1 MAMNVERRKRAIARV
16 LIVLTIGG
24 SARRLHW
31 GKILLYTEGVRWRWV
46 FSSNLLPSTGRWQF
60 LPNVVLRS
68 AERVFCGLITALFP
82 DDCRVCGEP
91 LREVSRIPVCS
102 RCLHEPEA
110 MDAEFFCVACKT
122 PFLNEHP
129 LDKDGRCALCRLGVA
144 GFDGVYTFGSYEG
157 TLRTLIHLFKY
168 EKVHTLARP
177 LGELLA
183 RSIPREEKFDAVVA
197 MPLHW
202 RRRWARG
209 FNQADLLA
217 MEIARRWGI
226 PVVGAVRRVKATVPQ
241 AALTNAKRRKNM
253 SGAFIPSRPLL
264 HRVLGG
270 FSFIPGLTPRGFAH
284 SERVVRDPKDGS
296 VRKGGDEIATKKF
309 LQGARVLL
317 IDDVMTT
324 GATAAACAR
333 ALKRAGAKHVTL
345 GAVARTDRRVALT
358 DFEFEEVAEAGN
370 PPDATSAGKKS
381 RKTAGGITT

>member
-1 MAMNVERRKRAIARV
+1 M
-16 LIVLTIGG
+16 
-24 SARRLHW
+24 
-31 GKILLYTEGVRWRWV
+31 
-46 FSSNLLPSTGRWQF
+46 
-60 LPNVVLRS
+60 
-68 AERVFCGLITALFP
+68 
-82 DDCRVCGEP
+82 
-91 LREVSRIPVCS
+91 
-102 RCLHEPEA
+102 HEPEA

-122 PFLNEHP
+122 PFLNAHP
-129 LDKDGRCALCRLGVA
+129 LDEDGRCALCRLGVA

-168 EKVHTLARP
+168 EKVHTLAKP

-217 MEIARRWGI
+217 REIARRWGI

-253 SGAFIPSRPLL
+253 SGAFAPSRPLL
-264 HRVLGG
+264 DRVLGG
-270 FSFIPGLTPRGFAH
+270 RFVS
-284 SERVVRDPKDGS
+284 GS
-296 VRKGGDEIATKKF
+296 GKR
-309 LQGARVLL
+309 LQGAHVLL

-345 GAVARTDRRVALT
+345 AAVARTDRRVALT
-358 DFEFEEVAEAGN
+358 DFEFEEVTVAGGST
-370 PPDATSAGKKS
+370 DAASSDEENRDRKRT
-381 RKTAGGITT
+381 KTAGGTTT